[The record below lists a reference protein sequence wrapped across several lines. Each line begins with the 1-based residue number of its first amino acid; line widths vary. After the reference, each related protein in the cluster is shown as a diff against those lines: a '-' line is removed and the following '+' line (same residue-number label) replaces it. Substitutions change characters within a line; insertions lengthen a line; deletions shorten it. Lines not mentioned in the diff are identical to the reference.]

1 MAAGAAVVVKGE
13 RRWDRARP
21 PGAGCVW
28 RRREGTRERRGDR
41 DRAQG
46 VRARVKGLR
55 GAAGPWANWTA
66 GKQAGLALRP
76 KWPTG
81 LLSLPHISSSYP
93 YTI

>member
-28 RRREGTRERRGDR
+28 RRRTEGTRERRGDR

-66 GKQAGLALRP
+66 GKQAGLAA
-76 KWPTG
+76 G
-81 LLSLPHISSSYP
+81 LSSLSHSKKIE
-93 YTI
+93 IRKKRKGG